1 MVARR
6 LSMVIVRVV
15 LVVLELVL
23 RALGCTRE
31 REDTRDG
38 VMEEQS
44 SDFEEN
50 VTNVANKYFFD
61 D

>member
-1 MVARR
+1 MVVRKWSTVV
-6 LSMVIVRVV
+6 LRVV

-31 REDTRDG
+31 QDATRG
-38 VMEEQS
+38 GATEEES

-50 VTNVANKYFFD
+50 VTGVANKYFFD

>member
-31 REDTRDG
+31 REGTRGG

-50 VTNVANKYFFD
+50 VTGVANKYFFD